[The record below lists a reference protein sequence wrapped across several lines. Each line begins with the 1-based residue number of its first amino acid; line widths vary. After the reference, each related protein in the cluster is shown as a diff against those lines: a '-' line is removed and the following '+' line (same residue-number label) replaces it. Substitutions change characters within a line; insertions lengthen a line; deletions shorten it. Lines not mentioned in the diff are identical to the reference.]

1 MDKSAMRAGTTMRSY
16 HWTQLTRD
24 TLGMSRVSAGQPPDP
39 QAWKRVI
46 GSKPVSARLEILPE
60 TRLRPAAL
68 LTGTLFQS
76 ALAAFL
82 VIIPLIF
89 PDRLETAMSYQ
100 VIPVATPE
108 TQVLLPTSRRT
119 APRAESQPAPPPP
132 LEQPELRR
140 LTRQVV
146 FAAMTARRSAP
157 AGVQSQEAPRMDQT
171 FGALMLEALRE
182 PLRPREPVKTGVMT
196 AGSAVP
202 ATVPGP
208 LETARIQTGEFG
220 DSRGV
225 PGEFN
230 PASRPNVVRL
240 GSLDI
245 PAGPGSGNGAGAA
258 SNIEGMVA
266 SSGFGKAMA
275 IPPTA
280 ANLSRDEVRPGG
292 FATATISPESARP
305 KQNVE
310 AAPAVEPVV
319 ILEKPNPVYSE
330 EARRLGL
337 EGEVQVQAVFLA
349 SGSVRLVRVSKGLG
363 YGLDEAAM
371 RAVLR
376 IRFKPARQEGK
387 AVDFP
392 ATVHIMFQ
400 LAF

>member
-1 MDKSAMRAGTTMRSY
+1 MDKSAMRAGTTTRSY

-24 TLGMSRVSAGQPPDP
+24 TLGMSRVSTGQPPDP
-39 QAWKRVI
+39 EAWKRAI

-82 VIIPLIF
+82 VVIPLIF
-89 PDRLETAMSYQ
+89 PDRLETAVSYE
-100 VIPVATPE
+100 VIPIATPK

-132 LEQPELRR
+132 LEQLELRR

-146 FAAMTARRSAP
+146 FAPMTARRSAL
-157 AGVQSQEAPRMDQT
+157 AEVQSQEAPRIDQT
-171 FGALMLEALRE
+171 LGALMLKAPGE
-182 PLRPREPVKTGVMT
+182 PVRPREPVKTGVMT
-196 AGSAVP
+196 TGSTVP
-202 ATVPGP
+202 ATVEGP
-208 LETARIQTGEFG
+208 LGIAKIQTGGFG
-220 DSRGV
+220 DSRGL

-230 PASRPNVVRL
+230 PASRPNVVSL

-258 SNIEGMVA
+258 SNIEDMVA
-266 SSGFGKAMA
+266 SAGFGNAMA

-280 ANLSRDEVRPGG
+280 ANLARDEVRSGG
-292 FATATISPESARP
+292 FATATISPEAVRP
-305 KQNVE
+305 KQNVQ
-310 AAPAVEPVV
+310 AAPAVAPVV

-330 EARRLGL
+330 EARRLGI

-349 SGSVRLVRVSKGLG
+349 SGSVRIVRVSKGLG
-363 YGLDEAAM
+363 YGLDAAAI
-371 RAVLR
+371 RAAR
-376 IRFKPARQEGK
+376 QIRFKPARQEGQ

-392 ATVHIMFQ
+392 ATVHIVFQ